1 MYAEI
6 ASSLTGTLLTLTER
20 PHIVAIGN
28 RLYSGG
34 LFAATFSSEGVRR
47 MSKKVILKVNT
58 FLHSADELLN
68 IRKRVIDELNNDNVA
83 IVPPWVDVYIVDD
96 NEVNE

>member
-1 MYAEI
+1 
-6 ASSLTGTLLTLTER
+6 
-20 PHIVAIGN
+20 
-28 RLYSGG
+28 
-34 LFAATFSSEGVRR
+34 
-47 MSKKVILKVNT
+47 MSKVILKVNT